1 VSFGRYALTV
11 IGIVLISLGVLWLPL
26 LGALAPRE
34 RWAAL
39 AGGALA
45 ALNTLAAYALV
56 LWSQRRSTQVF
67 MRAILGG
74 MVGRMALMLAA
85 VVAGILGLGLPT
97 IPLTVSLLGYF
108 VLFLV
113 VELAILQRRT
123 TAQVEHR

>member
-11 IGIVLISLGVLWLPL
+11 LGIVLISLGALWLPL

-34 RWAAL
+34 RWAVL

-45 ALNTLAAYALV
+45 TLNTLAAYALV

-113 VELAILQRRT
+113 LELAILQRRH